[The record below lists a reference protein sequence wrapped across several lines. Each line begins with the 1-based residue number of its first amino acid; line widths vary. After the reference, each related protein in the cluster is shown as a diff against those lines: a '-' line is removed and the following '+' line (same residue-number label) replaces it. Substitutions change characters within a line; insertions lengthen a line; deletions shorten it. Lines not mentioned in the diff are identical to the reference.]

1 MNRFVVTALLIAS
14 LLVAASCGGGS
25 SAQVQPPPPSTL
37 SINSISPTSAAPG
50 SPDLTLT
57 ITGSNFD
64 GSGVVRSRVV
74 WSTNGTT
81 ITPLITSFMS
91 NNQLTAVIPTAL
103 LSSPVTAQVSVQN
116 WDFMEGVS
124 RENSNSVTFSVMKPP
139 PGSPSITSIS
149 PTSAVTGSS
158 DLSLTLT
165 GSNFLGGV
173 KFSSQVVWA
182 ANGNNVIL
190 VTNRD
195 SSTQLTAVIPAALLK
210 NPVTA
215 KVFVQV
221 VDQDGTPQS
230 TSKPIN
236 FSVNSPA
243 SAIDSI
249 FPSSDTLGRMGVR
262 QFVFAIDD
270 SKAEATWIVEEGA
283 AGGSINSSGFY
294 TAPQIPGTYHV
305 VATAASD
312 PSKTANAAVSVATS
326 GFRVISSMGTARSDH
341 VATLLA
347 NGKVLIVGGD
357 ASAELFDPAS
367 RTFTPTGNMTTLRYG
382 ATATLLAD
390 GTVLI
395 AGGFGS
401 GTSQL
406 PRLSS
411 AELYDP
417 GSGTFTA
424 TGSMAVGRVL
434 HTATV
439 LNDGKVLIAGGT
451 DANGGGGAATASAE
465 LYDPSAGTFTLTGSM
480 ASERAD
486 HTATLLASGKV
497 LIVGGWNGH
506 AADAADDPP
515 WDPLFAELFDPSSG
529 GFTASGSMSTTRI
542 GQSAIRLASGKV
554 LVLGGVPSLQNIHEQ
569 PPDPLYAEVYDPAA
583 GTFSS
588 AGNFTL
594 SRTKYTATLLTNGVV
609 LIAGGEQAGITVTSA
624 DLLEL
629 ATGTLSATGG
639 LVIARTGHTATRLN
653 DGRVLVTGGADT
665 GGNVLASAELY
676 Q

>member
-14 LLVAASCGGGS
+14 LLVAANCGGGS